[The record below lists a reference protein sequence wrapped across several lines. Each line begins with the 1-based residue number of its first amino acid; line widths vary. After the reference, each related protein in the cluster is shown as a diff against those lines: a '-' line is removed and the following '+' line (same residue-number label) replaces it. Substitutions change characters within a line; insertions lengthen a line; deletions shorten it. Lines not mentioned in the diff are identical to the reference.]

1 MPLDT
6 FLEKKP
12 LYYTEIDYTRMPR
25 VYEKLKVHFN
35 AGEII
40 HVIGTNGK
48 GTTGRFLASALF
60 AMGYKTAHYT
70 SPHIVDFN
78 ERIWM
83 DGENVS
89 DEALENAHLDLQSIL
104 SQEDS
109 DALSYFEYT
118 TFLAMLMFNGCDYI
132 VLEAGLGG
140 MHDATAVFAKHLTLV
155 TPIDYDHQS
164 FLGTDIETIAN
175 EKLQAV
181 QNNAIIAKQ
190 KHEAVYSVADEIMAV
205 KNVEILKLDAYISAD
220 DKVKIAEI
228 SKQLSL
234 AEYLEQN
241 LSLSISCLNFLG
253 LGYDIKHFA
262 DSKLFGRLTQYKKN
276 IIIDVGHNPLAA
288 NSIVQALEGEKYTL
302 VYNTYKDK
310 EYEKIL
316 QILKPIILDVEIIA
330 INSQR
335 MVAIEQLQK
344 TLTDLEVKYKTFK
357 EIDESK
363 KYLVFGSFSVVEA
376 FLKVDGE

>member
-1 MPLDT
+1 MSLDR
-6 FLEKKP
+6 FLEEKP

-25 VYEKLKVHFN
+25 VYEKIKSHFRS
-35 AGEII
+35 GEII
-40 HVIGTNGK
+40 HIVGTNGK

-70 SPHIVDFN
+70 SPHIADFN
-78 ERIWM
+78 ERIWIE
-83 DGENVS
+83 GENVS
-89 DEALENAHLDLQSIL
+89 DKALENAHLELQSIL

-140 MHDATAVFAKHLTLV
+140 VHDATAVFAKRATLV

-164 FLGTDIETIAN
+164 FLGTEIEDIAN

-190 KHEAVYSVADEIMAV
+190 KHEAVYNVADAIMAANNV
-205 KNVEILKLDAYISAD
+205 KIVKLDAYISAD
-220 DKVKIAEI
+220 DKVKIAQI
-228 SKQLSL
+228 SKKLSL
-234 AEYLEQN
+234 AHYLEQN
-241 LSLSISCLNFLG
+241 LSLSIACLNFLG
-253 LGYDIKHFA
+253 LSYSVKHFEN
-262 DSKLFGRLTQYKKN
+262 SKLFGRLTQYKKN

-288 NSIVQALEGEKYTL
+288 ESIVEALEGGNYTL
-302 VYNTYKDK
+302 IYNTYKDK
-310 EYEKIL
+310 EYKKTL
-316 QILKPIILDVEIIA
+316 QILKPIVSDVEIID
-330 INSQR
+330 INLQR
-335 MVAIEQLQK
+335 IEVTEQLQN
-344 TLTDLEVKYKTFK
+344 TLTDLEIKYQTFQ

-363 KYLVFGSFSVVEA
+363 NYLVFGSFSVVEA
-376 FLKVDGE
+376 FLKVDSE

>member
-1 MPLDT
+1 MLLDE
-6 FLEKKP
+6 FLEEKP

-25 VYEKLKVHFN
+25 VYEKIKCHFYS
-35 AGEII
+35 AEII
-40 HVIGTNGK
+40 HIIGTNGK

-89 DEALENAHLDLQSIL
+89 DEALENAHLKLQSIL

-109 DALSYFEYT
+109 AALSYFEYT

-140 MHDATAVFAKHLTLV
+140 MHDATAVFQKRLTLV

-164 FLGTDIETIAN
+164 FLGSEIEDIAN
-175 EKLQAV
+175 EKLQAI

-190 KHEAVYSVADEIMAV
+190 KYEAVYNVADEIMAANNV
-205 KNVEILKLDAYISAD
+205 KIIKLITYISAD
-220 DKVKIAEI
+220 NKVRIAEI

-234 AEYLEQN
+234 AQYLEQN
-241 LSLSISCLNFLG
+241 LSLSIACLNFLG
-253 LGYDIKHFA
+253 LNYDVKHFA

-276 IIIDVGHNPLAA
+276 AIIDVGHNPLAA
-288 NSIVQALEGEKYTL
+288 ESIVKALDGEKFTL

-330 INSQR
+330 INLQR
-335 MVAIEQLQK
+335 IEETEQLQK
-344 TLTDLEVKYKTFK
+344 TLTDLEIKYQTF
-357 EIDESK
+357 EAIDESK
-363 KYLVFGSFSVVEA
+363 NYLVFGSFSVVEA

>member
-6 FLEKKP
+6 FLEEKP

-25 VYEKLKVHFN
+25 VYEKIKSHFHS
-35 AGEII
+35 GEII
-40 HVIGTNGK
+40 HIVGTNGK

-60 AMGYKTAHYT
+60 SMGYRTAHYT
-70 SPHIVDFN
+70 SPHILDFN
-78 ERIWM
+78 ERIWI
-83 DGENVS
+83 DGENAYDKS
-89 DEALENAHLDLQSIL
+89 LENAHLELQSIL

-140 MHDATAVFAKHLTLV
+140 MHDATAVFAKHLTLI

-164 FLGTDIETIAN
+164 FLGTEIEDIAN

-190 KHEAVYSVADEIMAV
+190 KYEAVYNVADAIMASNNV
-205 KNVEILKLDAYISAD
+205 KIIKVNQYQSDD
-220 DKVKIAEI
+220 DKACIAEI
-228 SKQLSL
+228 SKKLSL
-234 AEYLEQN
+234 AEYLEHN
-241 LSLSISCLNFLG
+241 LSLSIACLNFLG
-253 LGYDIKHFA
+253 LSYNVKHFD

-288 NSIVQALEGEKYTL
+288 ESIVKTLEGGKYTL
-302 VYNTYKDK
+302 IYNTYKDK
-310 EYEKIL
+310 EYKKIL
-316 QILKPIILDVEIIA
+316 QILKPIILNVEIIA
-330 INSQR
+330 ISLQR
-335 MVAIEQLQK
+335 IEALGQLQK
-344 TLTDLEVKYKTFK
+344 TLTDLEIKYQTFQ

-363 KYLVFGSFSVVEA
+363 NYLVFGSFSVVEA
-376 FLKVDGE
+376 FLKVDSE

>member
-1 MPLDT
+1 MLLDT
-6 FLEKKP
+6 FLENKP

-25 VYEKLKVHFN
+25 VYEKIKAHFTMSKT
-35 AGEII
+35 I
-40 HVIGTNGK
+40 HLVGTNGK

-60 AMGYKTAHYT
+60 AMGYKTGHYT
-70 SPHIVDFN
+70 SPHIIDFN

-89 DEALENAHLDLQSIL
+89 DEALESAHNELQSIL

-109 DALSYFEYT
+109 NALSYFEYT

-140 MHDATAVFAKHLTLV
+140 VHDATAVFPKLLTLV

-164 FLGTDIETIAN
+164 FLGTEIETIAN

-190 KHEAVYSVADEIMAV
+190 KHEAVYSVANEIIV
-205 KNVEILKLDAYISAD
+205 SNNVRISKLNLYISAED
-220 DKVKIAEI
+220 IIRIARI
-228 SKQLSL
+228 SKKLSL
-234 AEYLEQN
+234 AQYLEEN
-241 LSLSISCLNFLG
+241 LSLSIACLNFLG
-253 LGYDIKHFA
+253 LKYDVKHFA

-276 IIIDVGHNPLAA
+276 VIIDVGHNPLAA
-288 NSIVQALEGEKYTL
+288 ESIVKALNAKKYTL

-310 EYEKIL
+310 EYKRIL
-316 QILKPIILDVEIIA
+316 QILKPIILNVEIIS
-330 INSQR
+330 INLQR
-335 MVAIEQLQK
+335 IETIEQLQK
-344 TLTDLEVKYKTFK
+344 TLTDLEIKYQTFK

-363 KYLVFGSFSVVEA
+363 NYLVFGSFSVVEA
-376 FLKVDGE
+376 FLKVDSE